1 MGYNQ
6 NYSGATGSGGAAP
19 VITSHTPDGDT
30 LSHWDF
36 GTDLTDDTGTADL
49 AGTYAAT
56 TQGGNDGAL
65 HTGASTFIKTAPGAS
80 YTGLHGAMS
89 FGMLIR
95 VDALPASYCSLFSI
109 QPIGGG
115 AGSANNQ
122 VFNLRYEADGT
133 LLWIQ
138 EHGSKVSSVYGF
150 TTLSPPIGEWCWIGA
165 SRNAAGTEIT
175 VAVNS
180 DEVTHSSLTQG
191 DGGGNADILIATG
204 WDNRVLHGAVKSVIL
219 KDVESDLTTLRAE
232 TGL

>member
-1 MGYNQ
+1 MAIKSFG
-6 NYSGATGSGGAAP
+6 GGAGGAQ
-19 VITSHTPDGDT
+19 ILTSHTADGDT
-30 LSHWDF
+30 VGHWTF
-36 GTDLTDDTGTADL
+36 GSDLTDAVGSADL

-56 TQGGNDGAL
+56 TQNGGDGAL
-65 HTGASTFIKTAPGAS
+65 LTGDSTFIKLAPGAS

-89 FGMLIR
+89 FGL
-95 VDALPASYCSLFSI
+95 LFRFDWQSAAYGSIISI
-109 QPIGGG
+109 QPAGGG
-115 AGSANNQ
+115 SGSANNV
-122 VFNLRYEADGT
+122 VFALRLLDDGT
-133 LLWIQ
+133 LYWLQ
-138 EHGSKVSSVYGF
+138 ENGSKAASFYAF

-191 DGGGNADILIATG
+191 DGGGNADILIATD
-204 WDNRVLHGAVKSVIL
+204 WDNRVLHGAVKSVII